1 MLKLGSICAVAVL
14 LLIGTATAQTFS
26 IQLEGGAFRVAG
38 WKPPASAP
46 AKGWPSVFAV
56 YAGAGDVP
64 PLLGTYA
71 VEGGS
76 LVFHPRFPL
85 GAGVKYRAV
94 FQPPGSSPVRAN
106 FAGPKKDSTPS
117 TRVERVYPSTDLLP
131 SNQLKLYVY
140 FSAPMSRGE
149 AWDHLHLL
157 DEAGKVVPYVFLELT
172 QELWDRNN
180 QRLTVLFDPGR
191 IKRGVASNL
200 QLGAPIAE
208 GKRYTLLIGR
218 EWKDARGVPLVA
230 GFRKAFRGGPE
241 DRTSPDPKKWTLTVP
256 KAATVLPLV
265 IDFPDPMDHVLM
277 QRMLD
282 VTGPQGRVAG
292 TVVAGRQETQWR
304 FTPSAPWQACNYQLV
319 IDTELEDLAGN
330 KVSHL
335 FDIDVFDQVTRTI
348 ETKTV
353 SVPFSVR

>member
-106 FAGPKKDSTPS
+106 FARPKKDSTP
-117 TRVERVYPSTDLLP
+117 TVRVERIYPSTDLLP
-131 SNQLKLYVY
+131 SNQLKMYVY

-149 AWDHLHLL
+149 VWDHLHLL
-157 DEAGKVVPYVFLELT
+157 DEAGKVVPSVFLEYT

-191 IKRGVASNL
+191 IKRGVSSNL
-200 QLGAPIAE
+200 QLGPPIAE
-208 GKRYTLLIGR
+208 GKRYTLVIDR

-230 GFRKAFRGGPE
+230 GFRKSFRGGPE
-241 DRTSPDPKKWTLTVP
+241 DRTSPDPKKWTLTAP

-265 IDFPDPMDHVLM
+265 IDFPDPMEHVLL
-277 QRMLD
+277 QRMLE
-282 VTGPQGRVAG
+282 VTGPQGPVTG
-292 TVVAGRQETQWR
+292 T
-304 FTPSAPWQACNYQLV
+304 
-319 IDTELEDLAGN
+319 
-330 KVSHL
+330 
-335 FDIDVFDQVTRTI
+335 
-348 ETKTV
+348 
-353 SVPFSVR
+353 